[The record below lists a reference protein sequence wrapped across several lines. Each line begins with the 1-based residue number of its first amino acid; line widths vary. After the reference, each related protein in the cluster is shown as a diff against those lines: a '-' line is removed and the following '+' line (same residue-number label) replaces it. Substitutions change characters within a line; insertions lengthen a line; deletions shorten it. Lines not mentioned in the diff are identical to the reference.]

1 MPAKPKKERTKNKP
15 TPAENKGDLK
25 KSNNTGESDP
35 VEVTPDSEPP
45 AAEEVSD
52 QEPVESTQPP
62 EEVTQSLAEEG
73 EPEPNTD
80 DATGSDSVGFDEVPA
95 NTKLTA
101 VPYPHEEVLNEY
113 IAYMRP
119 TTPVTEDIINQQQ
132 IKLHTALSV
141 VFGSL
146 TGKQFTEAYDR
157 ILQIVNMNRET
168 FSEKYV
174 FRGIASMNIPPKS
187 RLRFEL
193 LLTIITATANPV
205 NRAAALKTLDI
216 KRLSSTGVCPE
227 DIVQK
232 LLAFYK

>member
-1 MPAKPKKERTKNKP
+1 
-15 TPAENKGDLK
+15 
-25 KSNNTGESDP
+25 
-35 VEVTPDSEPP
+35 
-45 AAEEVSD
+45 
-52 QEPVESTQPP
+52 
-62 EEVTQSLAEEG
+62 
-73 EPEPNTD
+73 
-80 DATGSDSVGFDEVPA
+80 
-95 NTKLTA
+95 
-101 VPYPHEEVLNEY
+101 
-113 IAYMRP
+113 MRP

-187 RLRFEL
+187 RLRFVL

-216 KRLSSTGVCPE
+216 KRLSSMGVCPE